1 MKLGVLPR
9 SSEYV
14 EMLLDFGHL
23 SDSEHLV
30 TELQL
35 LYGDKKLALLD
46 MRSLTRVSYP
56 KAEIMKR
63 SSCC

>member
-9 SSEYV
+9 SSKYG
-14 EMLLDFGHL
+14 EMLLDF
-23 SDSEHLV
+23 EHPV